1 MNLHVVILA
10 AGQGTRM
17 YSAKPKV
24 LHTLGGKPLLAHVIA
39 NARQIEAN
47 GIHIVFGH
55 GGAQVQAAVKDTDLH
70 WVEQSQ
76 QLGTGHAL
84 MQAMPSI
91 GDDATVI
98 VLYGDVPL
106 TRSDTLQRL
115 LRLLEPNTIGLLTAS
130 LDNPHGYGRIV
141 RDSGARVLRVVEEKD
156 ATSDERALHEVNT
169 GILVAPA
176 HALKN
181 WLSRLT
187 TRNAQGEYYLTDVIG
202 LAVTDGWGIRTAQ
215 PQSTEEILGV
225 NNRQQLAYLERHYQR
240 QYAQNLILTG
250 VTLLDPSR
258 FDLRGVLRVGRDV
271 TIDVDVV
278 LEGEVDIADNVTIG
292 PFCYL
297 RNCTIGSG
305 ATILSHSV
313 IEEAAIGAGARVGPY
328 SRIRPGTKLGPDAHI
343 GNFVEV
349 KNASIG
355 QGSKV
360 NHLSYIGDATVG
372 KDVNIGAGTITCNY
386 DGANKHHT
394 YIDDNVFVGSDT
406 QLVAPVRVGRNVT
419 IGAGTTVTKDVQ
431 ENVLV
436 ISRVPQQVKAGWK
449 RPTKKKPPA

>member
-24 LHTLGGKPLLAHVIA
+24 LHLLGGKPLLAHVIA
-39 NARQIEAN
+39 NARQIEAS
-47 GIHIVFGH
+47 GIHVVFGH
-55 GGAQVQAAVKDTDLH
+55 GGKQVQAAVNDQDLN
-70 WVEQSQ
+70 WVEQTK

-84 MQAMPSI
+84 KQAMPSI
-91 GDDATVI
+91 GDDAMVM

-115 LRLLEPNTIGLLTAS
+115 VRLLEPNTVGLLTAT
-130 LDNPHGYGRIV
+130 LDNPYGYGRIV
-141 RDSGARVLRVVEEKD
+141 RDSAARVQRIVEEKD
-156 ATSDERALHEVNT
+156 ASNAERELREVNT

-181 WLSRLT
+181 WLARLT
-187 TRNAQGEYYLTDVIG
+187 TRNAQGEYYLTDVIA
-202 LAVTDGWGIRTAQ
+202 LAANDGWVIHTVQ
-215 PQSTEEILGV
+215 PQSAVEILGV
-225 NNRQQLAYLERHYQR
+225 NNRQQLAHLERHYQR
-240 QYAQNLILTG
+240 QNAENLTLTG

-258 FDLRGVLRVGRDV
+258 FDVRGVLRVGRDV
-271 TIDVDVV
+271 TFDVDVV
-278 LEGEVDIADNVTIG
+278 LEGEVDIADNVNIG
-292 PFCYL
+292 PFCFL
-297 RNCTIGSG
+297 RNCTIGAG

-313 IEEAAIGAGARVGPY
+313 IEEAVIGAGARVGPY
-328 SRIRPGTKLGPDAHI
+328 SRIRPGTQLGPDAHI

-349 KNASIG
+349 KNSNVG
-355 QGSKV
+355 QGSKI

-394 YIDDNVFVGSDT
+394 HIDDNVFVGSDT
-406 QLVAPVRVGRNVT
+406 QLVAPVRVGRNAT
-419 IGAGTTVTKDVQ
+419 IGAGTTVTKDVP

-436 ISRVPQQVKAGWK
+436 ISRVPQQVKTGWK
-449 RPTKKKPPA
+449 RPIKKKPPA